1 MFKFETSESPPKRNH
16 FPRVQPFLGMR
27 SARRRCQTPAGG
39 DPAGTDVFP
48 EVSGRSASA
57 ENRPWG
63 GAVLGIVLP
72 NVAGLNSAS
81 SLGARK
87 LRLVGRLV
95 CLRMCVSVY
104 RVLLFA

>member
-1 MFKFETSESPPKRNH
+1 MLE
-16 FPRVQPFLGMR
+16 
-27 SARRRCQTPAGG
+27 
-39 DPAGTDVFP
+39 
-48 EVSGRSASA
+48 
-57 ENRPWG
+57 
-63 GAVLGIVLP
+63 IVLP